1 MAKESKCI
9 VCAGHQFQMDFQRRL
24 MVQLWLSLR
33 LVGISGVVSHLHEL
47 RD

>member
-9 VCAGHQFQMDFQRRL
+9 VSAGHHGFPEETNG
-24 MVQLWLSLR
+24 LSLR